1 MGMSHLI
8 TRCALMFL
16 GLNLLSSEAE
26 NIKALLVILVSLI
39 TAFVWQTQFRSLL
52 FNAFSASLGICS
64 FRGGIWV
71 VRGRLLFVVIPFTC
85 VPVTIFDLLDFLH
98 FLVCHLSLAGDEEYT
113 REGGYLSIFVL
124 FVMFRFV

>member
-1 MGMSHLI
+1 M
-8 TRCALMFL
+8 
-16 GLNLLSSEAE
+16 
-26 NIKALLVILVSLI
+26 ILVSLI
-39 TAFVWQTQFRSLL
+39 TAFVWQKQFRSLL

-71 VRGRLLFVVIPFTC
+71 VRDRLLFVVIPFTC

-98 FLVCHLSLAGDEEYT
+98 YLVCQLSLAWDEAYT
-113 REGGYLSIFVL
+113 REGGYLSILVL